1 MDAALSEPDIQTAHQ
16 VSGHL
21 HRRLSSFG
29 CWLLALSCLSP
40 VLSVYGVGSDVL
52 QHAGTGSA
60 FLFLLGL
67 GAALVWGFVYAELG
81 SAYPYSGGDYVG
93 VGRILGGWAGAAT
106 LALWIATCG
115 PSTAFM
121 CHIVATYVGQLVPGI
136 PQPAIVFG
144 SLIAAT
150 LVGLLAVRTSA
161 IITGVFVTV
170 ELVAIALLI
179 GMGFYHP
186 ARGPEIFFAAP
197 MAPGSGGP
205 MAPVAL
211 GILASAL
218 VNTAYGTVGGNQALY
233 FGEELRD
240 PHRKMG
246 RVVIWAA
253 LTGGLCTALSVIA
266 VVVGTRNLATVLGSA
281 APLAAFVSE
290 RAGPGAARVLS
301 AAVALAVFN
310 ALIAQ
315 TMVNGRLLFSVARD
329 GLLPGAA
336 GRLLTRVE
344 PNSGTPRAATIA
356 MTLFAAAC
364 CLLGEHI
371 LLVFISGLIVYG
383 WGLVCLAVLAGRAK
397 GLTGGPGF
405 WRAPLHPLAA
415 GIGLLMAIGFAIANL
430 VDAEAGRPSLILLG
444 LVVAAAIAWYWRVL
458 RPRGWTPQIGD
469 IGA

>member
-1 MDAALSEPDIQTAHQ
+1 MTATSDAAVPVHETT
-16 VSGHL
+16 GGGL

-40 VLSVYGVGSDVL
+40 VLSVYGVGADVL
-52 QHAGTGSA
+52 SHAGTGA
-60 FLFLLGL
+60 AILFLLGL

-81 SAYPYSGGDYVG
+81 SAYPHAGGDYVG

-106 LALWIATCG
+106 LALWLATCG

-121 CHIVATYVGQLVPGI
+121 CHIVATYVGELVPGI
-136 PQPAIVFG
+136 PANAVVFG
-144 SLIAAT
+144 ALVGAT

-161 IITGVFVTV
+161 IITGVFVAV
-170 ELVAIALLI
+170 EMVAIALLI
-179 GMGFYHP
+179 GTGFYHP
-186 ARGPEIFFAAP
+186 ARGAEVFFATP
-197 MAPGSGGP
+197 MAPGGGGL

-246 RVVIWAA
+246 KVVLWAA

-266 VVVGTRNLATVLGSA
+266 VVLGARDLPTVLGSA

-290 RAGPGAARVLS
+290 RIGPGTARALS
-301 AAVALAVFN
+301 AAVALAIFN

-336 GRLLTRVE
+336 GRLLARVA
-344 PNSGTPRAATIA
+344 PGSGTPRAATIA
-356 MTLFAAAC
+356 MTVFAGAC

-383 WGLVCLAVLAGRAK
+383 WGLVCLAVLVGRAK

-415 GIGLLMAIGFAIANL
+415 GIGLLMALGFAIANL
-430 VDAEAGRPSLILLG
+430 ADADAGRPSLILLG
-444 LVVAAAIAWYWRVL
+444 LVVLAAIAWYWRVL
-458 RPRGWTPQIGD
+458 RPRGWLPSITDLG
-469 IGA
+469 